1 MDDIVNAKNV
11 KMHQEKVKEVIFLWP
26 LIIKLVQNADA
37 H

>member
-11 KMHQEKVKEVIFLWP
+11 KMHQEKVKEVILWP
-26 LIIKLVQNADA
+26 LIIKLVQNAGA